1 MNAIVREILQGNG
14 TNDDKAKALNELKT
28 DIAFAD
34 EVLNGK
40 FTYCES
46 CDDYYL
52 TESFQNKMDI
62 NDTKICTYED
72 PINSGGNEYADGTV
86 IVKYRVCPKGHMKE
100 IDREEKLK

>member
-1 MNAIVREILQGNG
+1 MHKVIKDLLLGD
-14 TNDDKAKALNELKT
+14 TTKAEKKSLLDSLAD

-34 EVLNGK
+34 EVLDGK